1 MGDVGEEFASDPELA
16 KARGV
21 QLIKPYQDS
30 DGEGGD
36 EGEEREEEEG
46 EEGEVGEEGK
56 YSNIMGGVF
65 EPLFCKNLPS
75 RPLASFP
82 RGILLPI
89 SDNLIIL
96 YGVICVN
103 SELHT

>member
-30 DGEGGD
+30 EGEGGE

-46 EEGEVGEEGK
+46 EEGEDCEVGE
-56 YSNIMGGVF
+56 YI
-65 EPLFCKNLPS
+65 
-75 RPLASFP
+75 
-82 RGILLPI
+82 
-89 SDNLIIL
+89 
-96 YGVICVN
+96 
-103 SELHT
+103 